1 LVYVFKSVYIKVKRS
16 YRLAYAT
23 TMVSRASDW
32 FRQALRD
39 LEHAI
44 RSLEQGDYEWTCF
57 AAHQASDK
65 SVKALYQK
73 LGLEVWGHSVSK
85 LLESLPNEYKPPPE
99 LIEMAKELDKHYISS
114 RYPNFYP
121 EGAPMDYYTGS
132 EAKRAIEYARKIIE
146 FCRSKGL

>member
-1 LVYVFKSVYIKVKRS
+1 MVYVFKSVYIKVKRS

-73 LGLEVWGHSVSK
+73 LGLEVWGYSVSK

-121 EGAPMDYYTGS
+121 EGAPMDYYTVS

>member
-1 LVYVFKSVYIKVKRS
+1 M
-16 YRLAYAT
+16 LAYAT

-32 FRQALRD
+32 FKQALRD

-44 RSLEQGDYEWTCF
+44 RSLKQGDYEWTCF

-85 LLESLPNEYKPPPE
+85 LLEGLPNEYKPPPE
-99 LIEMAKELDKHYISS
+99 LIEIAKELDKHYIFS

-121 EGAPMDYYTGS
+121 EGSPMDYYTGS
-132 EAKRAIEYARKIIE
+132 EAKRTIEYARKIIE
-146 FCRSKGL
+146 FCKSKGL